1 VIDSF
6 GDKEA
11 EKVWGQ
17 EVSLKLP
24 RDIQQVALRKM
35 LMVDAAETLE
45 DLRAPPNN
53 HLEKLKGSRKGQFSV
68 RINDQW
74 RVCFHFHKG
83 HATNVSIV
91 DYHQ

>member
-1 VIDSF
+1 MIDSF
-6 GDKEA
+6 GDKET

-24 RDIQQVALRKM
+24 RNIQRTALKKM
-35 LMVDAAETLE
+35 LMVNAAETLE
-45 DLRAPPNN
+45 DLKAPPSN
-53 HLEKLKGSRKGQFSV
+53 HLEKLEGSRKGRLSV

-83 HATNVSIV
+83 HATDVSIV
-91 DYHQ
+91 DYH